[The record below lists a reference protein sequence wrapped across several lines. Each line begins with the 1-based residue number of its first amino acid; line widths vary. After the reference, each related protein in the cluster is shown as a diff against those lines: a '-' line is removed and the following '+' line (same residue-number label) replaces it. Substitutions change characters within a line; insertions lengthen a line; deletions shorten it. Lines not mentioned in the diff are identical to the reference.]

1 MTVGIV
7 SPFTLTREM
16 LCGLLANMQGIEVVL
31 DVESAFE
38 SYELIHSLQPRM
50 LLVDATSPAEDLD
63 GLRQMKKLYRSISI
77 VLLVRERNDEFEM
90 RAIEAGARGCLAR
103 TCNSKCMERALHHVD
118 QGEFWISR
126 NVASLVAGRL
136 VASHDPTC
144 DLSRELT
151 EREWAVL
158 GLLAMGYVNKEI
170 AAHLAISENTVKAHL
185 ASTYRKLGVT
195 TRLGA
200 VLHYFRQAR
209 QEGIPTS
216 PFSRQSVKTRPAS
229 ASLGTEASKAERLL
243 SAS

>member
-38 SYELIHSLQPRM
+38 SYELIRSVQPRI
-50 LLVDATSPAEDLD
+50 LLVDAASPAEDLD
-63 GLRQMKKLYRSISI
+63 SLRQMKKLYPSTSI
-77 VLLVRERNDEFEM
+77 VLLVRERDDEFEM
-90 RAIEAGARGCLAR
+90 RAIEAGARGCLAG

-126 NVASLVAGRL
+126 SVASLVAGRL
-136 VASHDPTC
+136 VASHEPAC
-144 DLSRELT
+144 DVSRELT

-170 AAHLAISENTVKAHL
+170 ATRLAISGNTVKAHL

-200 VLHYFRQAR
+200 VLHYFRRAQEQNTPAR
-209 QEGIPTS
+209 VLPD
-216 PFSRQSVKTRPAS
+216 QSAKAFVAS
-229 ASLGTEASKAERLL
+229 ASG
-243 SAS
+243 SAKGSRA